1 MNAVLRSPIV
11 PKPINPNHQT
21 TMIEAYLF
29 FNGDCQEAVDFYCK
43 HLDAKLEM
51 LMRFD
56 ESPEPTP
63 PGMVP
68 DGWERKVMHASLR
81 IGESRV
87 MLSDGCE
94 SGGEGFNGF
103 SLSLTVADEAE
114 ATRVFGVLSDGGTV
128 QMPIGKTFWSPCFG
142 IVEDRFGVSWMITVP
157 DTQGQ

>member
-1 MNAVLRSPIV
+1 
-11 PKPINPNHQT
+11 
-21 TMIEAYLF
+21 
-29 FNGDCQEAVDFYCK
+29 
-43 HLDAKLEM
+43 M

-68 DGWERKVMHASLR
+68 EGWEKKVMHASLL
-81 IGESRV
+81 IGKSRV

-114 ATRVFGVLSDGGTV
+114 ASRVFGVLSDGGTV

-142 IVEDRFGVSWMITVP
+142 IVEDRFGVS
-157 DTQGQ
+157 G